1 MTPTLPG
8 ALRKLRSKFDWP
20 LFGAILAIVAIGLLN
35 LYSATRGAP
44 RGLYQNQLLW
54 YAIGGVLFGCGSA
67 NADTYYANCAAAWAD
82 HAAPLH
88 QGDAGYRSG
97 LDRDGDGVA
106 CEKPPS

>member
-1 MTPTLPG
+1 MSIRTVMRRREISVNGRASAAIAALPACT
-8 ALRKLRSKFDWP
+8 AL
-20 LFGAILAIVAIGLLN
+20 
-35 LYSATRGAP
+35 
-44 RGLYQNQLLW
+44 
-54 YAIGGVLFGCGSA
+54 AIGGVLFGCGSA
-67 NADTYYANCAAAWAD
+67 NADTSYANCAAAWAD